1 MLGCRNNGKIS
12 LLRHASFTTCLPAH
26 RGCYTTPKCHFDPA
40 YRQAGGGTAPFAGKN
55 PILDSF
61 ETSLYVR
68 D

>member
-1 MLGCRNNGKIS
+1 MLRTFGMPV
-12 LLRHASFTTCLPAH
+12 LRDC
-26 RGCYTTPKCHFDPA
+26 CTTPKCHFDPA
-40 YRQAGGGTAPFAGKN
+40 YRQAGGGPVPYAGRN

>member
-1 MLGCRNNGKIS
+1 MSRYFYDKFHS
-12 LLRHASFTTCLPAH
+12 VSFKTCLPVETVAQLQNVIL
-26 RGCYTTPKCHFDPA
+26 T
-40 YRQAGGGTAPFAGKN
+40 GGRN